1 MDREAV
7 AEETPLEQA
16 GRQIPSNLRLLLLL
30 EELVRIG
37 MPATATELGARL
49 GLPKPT
55 VHRLC
60 ETLEAQ
66 GFLVRDLD
74 GRRYTPGRR
83 LRELAVGTLSSLR
96 AGTAR
101 LAVLGA
107 LARDIGETCNIAI
120 PGRDAMI
127 YLDRVETEW
136 PLRIQLP
143 VGTRVP
149 LYCTA
154 SGKMYLSSLGRA
166 HREHYLRNALL
177 ERRTARTLT
186 APEPLAAELARTRK
200 RGYAV
205 DDEEFMEGMVAVA
218 VPIAD
223 ARGRLFATLS
233 FHAPVQRMRLARAL
247 EHLPRLRRAA
257 AELSRLTL
265 AEDCE

>member
-1 MDREAV
+1 MR
-7 AEETPLEQA
+7 AEGPPERPA
-16 GRQIPSNLRLLLLL
+16 KGRRSARIPTNLRPLLLL
-30 EELVRIG
+30 EEMVRIG
-37 MPATATELGARL
+37 TPATPTELNERL

-60 ETLEAQ
+60 ETLERQ
-66 GFLVRDLD
+66 GFLMRDLD

-83 LRELAVGTLSSLR
+83 LRDLAASTLSSLR
-96 AGTAR
+96 VRTAR

-107 LARDIGETCNIAI
+107 LAREIGETCNIAI

-149 LYCTA
+149 FYCTA
-154 SGKMYLSSLGRA
+154 SGKMYLSSLDRA
-166 HREHYLRNALL
+166 HRERYLRNATL
-177 ERRTARTLT
+177 ERRTPRTLVD
-186 APEPLAAELARTRK
+186 PEVLAEELRRTRR

-218 VPIAD
+218 VPITD
-223 ARGRLFATLS
+223 TRDRLLATLS
-233 FHAPVQRMRLARAL
+233 FHAPVQRMSLEKAL
-247 EHLPRLRRAA
+247 RHLPRLRTAA
-257 AELSRLTL
+257 EELSRLIV
-265 AEDCE
+265 AEA

>member
-1 MDREAV
+1 MTGDVPPDR
-7 AEETPLEQA
+7 PRRR
-16 GRQIPSNLRLLLLL
+16 GRGAQIPTNLRPLLLL
-30 EELVRIG
+30 EEMARIG
-37 MPATATELGARL
+37 IPATPTELNERL
-49 GLPKPT
+49 GLPKAT

-60 ETLEAQ
+60 ETLEAE
-66 GFLVRDLD
+66 GFLMRDLD

-83 LRELAVGTLSSLR
+83 LRDLAAGTLSSLR
-96 AGTAR
+96 VRTAR
-101 LAVLGA
+101 LAILGA
-107 LARDIGETCNIAI
+107 LARAIGETCNIAI
-120 PGRDAMI
+120 PARDAMV

-149 LYCTA
+149 FYCTA
-154 SGKMYLSSLGRA
+154 SGKMYLSSLSRA
-166 HREHYLRNALL
+166 HRERYLHNAVL
-177 ERRTARTLT
+177 ERRTPRTIVDPR
-186 APEPLAAELARTRK
+186 ALAEELARTRR

-233 FHAPVQRMRLARAL
+233 FHAPVQRMSLAKAL

-257 AELSRLTL
+257 AQLTELTI
-265 AEDCE
+265 AGG

>member
-1 MDREAV
+1 MRMEEPS
-7 AEETPLEQA
+7 AEGERRRRAPL
-16 GRQIPSNLRLLLLL
+16 PTNLRPLLLL

-37 MPATATELGARL
+37 TPATPTELNERL
-49 GLPKPT
+49 GLPKAT

-60 ETLEAQ
+60 ETLEQQ
-66 GFLVRDLD
+66 GFIIRDLD

-83 LRELAVGTLSSLR
+83 LRDLGAGILSSLR
-96 AGTAR
+96 VRTGR

-107 LARDIGETCNIAI
+107 LAREIGETCNIAI

-149 LYCTA
+149 FYCTA
-154 SGKMYLSSLGRA
+154 SGKMYLSSLGRT
-166 HREHYLRNALL
+166 HRERYLEHARL
-177 ERRTARTLT
+177 ERRTSRTIVDR
-186 APEPLAAELARTRK
+186 AALAAELQRTRR
-200 RGYAV
+200 RGFAV
-205 DDEEFMEGMVAVA
+205 DEEEFMEGMVAVA

-223 ARGRLFATLS
+223 GRGRLLATLS
-233 FHAPVQRMRLARAL
+233 FHAPVQRMSLARAL

-257 AELSRLTL
+257 TELSRLTL
-265 AEDCE
+265 AED